1 LYGLG
6 QPQDLPIRSWPHF
19 AQRAFLD
26 LPGKRIWAF
35 PNIAKTIITIKKIT
49 TILIIIRD
57 QTVKMR
63 RVLPSIRQPH

>member
-1 LYGLG
+1 M
-6 QPQDLPIRSWPHF
+6 
-19 AQRAFLD
+19 
-26 LPGKRIWAF
+26 
-35 PNIAKTIITIKKIT
+35 